1 MRVKVIINGGGGSV
15 RGEDLSLRIATAF
28 ARHGACASITQVE
41 GEALEQATCAA
52 LAGRWDAIVAGGGD
66 GTISTV
72 AGLLAGQETPLGVL
86 PLGTLNHFARDL
98 GMPDTLEEAAA
109 TIAAGHLR
117 TVDVAEVNGR
127 VFINNSSVGL
137 YADMVSER
145 DRHRRRSGWRK
156 GPAMLLASLR
166 IFWRFGRRRLLVRAE
181 GRQERL
187 RTPLVFIGNNAYET
201 SLPRPG
207 TRQALDE
214 GVLCL
219 CVTRPRSRLG
229 MLRLALRAAFG
240 RLREERD
247 FEMRRVPEV
256 EIRSTSPV
264 LRVSLDGEV
273 ATMATP
279 LRYRIRPGA
288 LRVLAPPPGAAPGA
302 VPERV
307 SAAAGRPPPA
317 GLPSPG

>member
-1 MRVKVIINGGGGSV
+1 M
-15 RGEDLSLRIATAF
+15 
-28 ARHGACASITQVE
+28 
-41 GEALEQATCAA
+41 
-52 LAGRWDAIVAGGGD
+52 
-66 GTISTV
+66 
-72 AGLLAGQETPLGVL
+72 
-86 PLGTLNHFARDL
+86 
-98 GMPDTLEEAAA
+98 
-109 TIAAGHLR
+109 
-117 TVDVAEVNGR
+117 
-127 VFINNSSVGL
+127 
-137 YADMVSER
+137 
-145 DRHRRRSGWRK
+145 
-156 GPAMLLASLR
+156 
-166 IFWRFGRRRLLVRAE
+166 
-181 GRQERL
+181 
-187 RTPLVFIGNNAYET
+187 
-201 SLPRPG
+201 
-207 TRQALDE
+207 
-214 GVLCL
+214 LCL

-229 MLRLALRAAFG
+229 MLRSALRAAFG

-317 GLPSPG
+317 DRPSPG